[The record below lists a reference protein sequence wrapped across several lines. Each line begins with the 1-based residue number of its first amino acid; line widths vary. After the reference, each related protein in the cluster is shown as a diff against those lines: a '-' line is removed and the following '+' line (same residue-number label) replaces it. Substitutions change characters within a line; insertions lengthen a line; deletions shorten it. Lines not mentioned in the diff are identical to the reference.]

1 MPLPGYR
8 LMPKSK
14 TGIND
19 FLSQMRFRNMA
30 KPARFEVVITP
41 PPCVLNYKVNEAVSN
56 KYSGGR
62 YTTQHSLGA
71 QLPTRISVFCKQ
83 ASIPGS
89 RLITSRQQ
97 IFGPPSYHPVGA
109 DYGGDSFSLTFML
122 DMWYTVRE
130 FFDVWMDGIVDRES
144 GTVQY
149 QDNYLCQGM
158 TVTQLDE
165 SDRAHYTAK
174 FEDAYPIAINP
185 TQLDYGMVN
194 QVSEMTVTFTYRRWR
209 SISMTTAEKPAF
221 TRSQTERGKPQPK
234 SPPTRS
240 TSERLRGVTFTGIQT
255 GTASD
260 DSAFGVG
267 QLSG

>member
-8 LMPKSK
+8 LMPLAK

-19 FLSQMRFRNMA
+19 FLSQMRTRNFA

-41 PPCVLNYKVNEAVSN
+41 PPCLLNYKVNEALSN
-56 KYSGGR
+56 RESGGR

-71 QLPTRISVFCKQ
+71 MLPKRISLFCKQ

-97 IFGPPSYHPVGA
+97 IFGPPSYHPISA
-109 DYGGDSFSLTFML
+109 DYGGESFSLTFYI

-130 FFDVWMDGIVDRES
+130 FFDIWMDGIVDRES
-144 GTVQY
+144 GCVNY

-158 TVTQLDE
+158 SVTQLDE
-165 SDRAHYTAK
+165 ADRAHYTAK

-185 TQLDYGMVN
+185 TQLDYGMTN

-209 SISMTTAEKPAF
+209 SISQTTAEQPAF
-221 TRSQTERGKPQPK
+221 TRSQVERGKPQPK
-234 SPPTRS
+234 APPTRS
-240 TSERLRGVTFTGIQT
+240 TSEQLRGVTFTGIQT
-255 GTASD
+255 GTATD
-260 DSAFGVG
+260 DMAFGAG

>member
-19 FLSQMRFRNMA
+19 FLAEMNERNMA
-30 KPARFEVVITP
+30 KPARFEVTITP
-41 PPCVLNYKVNEAVSN
+41 PPCVLSYKVNEALSN
-56 KYSGGR
+56 RATGGR

-71 QLPTRISVFCKQ
+71 RLPTRISLFCKT

-97 IFGPPSYHPVGA
+97 IFGPPSYHPISA

-144 GTVQY
+144 GCANY

-174 FEDAYPIAINP
+174 FEDVYPTAINP

-209 SISMTTAEKPAF
+209 SLSQTTAEKPAF
-221 TRSQTERGKPQPK
+221 TRSQAERGKPPPK
-234 SPPTRS
+234 APATKSS
-240 TSERLRGVTFTGIQT
+240 SEKLRGVTFTGIQT
-255 GTASD
+255 GTAND
-260 DSAFGVG
+260 DMAFGVG

>member
-8 LMPKSK
+8 LMPLAK

-19 FLSQMRFRNMA
+19 FLSQMRTRNFA

-41 PPCVLNYKVNEAVSN
+41 PPCLLNYKVNEALSN
-56 KYSGGR
+56 RESGGR
-62 YTTQHSLGA
+62 YTTQHTLGA
-71 QLPTRISVFCKQ
+71 MLPKRISLFCKQ

-97 IFGPPSYHPVGA
+97 IFGPPSYHPISA
-109 DYGGDSFSLTFML
+109 DYGGESFSLTFYI

-130 FFDVWMDGIVDRES
+130 FFDIWMDGIVDRES
-144 GTVQY
+144 GCVNY

-158 TVTQLDE
+158 SVTQLDE
-165 SDRAHYTAK
+165 ADRAHYTAK

-185 TQLDYGMVN
+185 TQLDYGMTN

-209 SISMTTAEKPAF
+209 SISQTTAEKPAF
-221 TRSQTERGKPQPK
+221 TRSQVERGKPQPK
-234 SPPTRS
+234 APPTRS

>member
-1 MPLPGYR
+1 MPLA
-8 LMPKSK
+8 K

-19 FLSQMRFRNMA
+19 FLSQMRTRNFA

-41 PPCVLNYKVNEAVSN
+41 PPCLLNYKVNEALSN
-56 KYSGGR
+56 RESGGR
-62 YTTQHSLGA
+62 YTTQHTLGA
-71 QLPTRISVFCKQ
+71 MLPKRISLFCKQ

-97 IFGPPSYHPVGA
+97 IFGPPSYHPISA
-109 DYGGDSFSLTFML
+109 DYGGESFSLTFYI

-130 FFDVWMDGIVDRES
+130 FFDIWMDGIVDRES
-144 GTVQY
+144 GCVNY

-158 TVTQLDE
+158 SVTQLDE
-165 SDRAHYTAK
+165 ADRAHYTAK

-185 TQLDYGMVN
+185 TQLDYGMTN

-209 SISMTTAEKPAF
+209 SISQTTAEKPAF
-221 TRSQTERGKPQPK
+221 TRSQAERGKPPPK
-234 SPPTRS
+234 APATRS
-240 TSERLRGVTFTGIQT
+240 SSEQLRGVTFTGIQT
-255 GTASD
+255 GTAND